1 MAVLRTRGQAP
12 FRRRVSDPFLLSA
25 ALLLVLAAGCVP
37 PSLVSPASREVRG
50 TLTKDETWGGEII
63 VVDDF
68 LVPAGRTLRI
78 LPGTRIRVRIA
89 DTSRTEPEF
98 LDNRT
103 ELLIRGRLLAE
114 GRADAPISFGLAGLP
129 GEDDEGRWAGV
140 IFDGGEG
147 KIRHCRISGS
157 EYGLLLLSSSPRLE
171 EVKISGV
178 RHGIMMYGPSAPRME
193 GVTVEADEGG
203 IYAWAGSAP
212 RIGGSRFRG
221 GEREGMV
228 VAPGARPQIDTS
240 SFAGPLGGLL
250 WGASSPP
257 PKGLEGDLVVATVT
271 PPPSPRREWRV
282 KRDWSAPPPRS
293 GAGERVYRGESFIGR
308 DERWEGRVLIDGTVM
323 VAPGVVLT
331 IRPGTRVR
339 FAFRDS
345 NGDGVGESE
354 LFIQGRISAV
364 GERDRPI
371 LFTAAG
377 RQGPGRWGAINIMG
391 SDVEENLFAWCRIE
405 SSYRGLHSHFSTF
418 RVEHCSFRDNYR
430 GLQFQES
437 KAVIVGADIFANS
450 SGLRFRDSRVVIE
463 ETRIAGNTLGLQ
475 ALRSQISLSS
485 SLIEDNFLAGIHL
498 REAEG
503 VVSGCR
509 ITGNSPGLRV
519 SQGRL
524 RMEGSVVEGN
534 GYGGIQI
541 RGAEA
546 IFTGNRFA
554 GNAGNGFSL
563 DSAAVSLEGNAFSGN
578 LRFALENNSAA
589 AVDAPGNYW
598 GRLTKVA
605 DRIYDGRDD
614 PSIGKVIFDPVLEAP
629 PPLELPDFQPPGV
642 RR

>member
-1 MAVLRTRGQAP
+1 M
-12 FRRRVSDPFLLSA
+12 SDPFFLPA
-25 ALLLVLAAGCVP
+25 ALLLVLVAGCVP
-37 PSLVSPASREVRG
+37 PALVSPVTGEVREVRG
-50 TLTKDETWGGEII
+50 TLTKDETWSGEITI
-63 VVDDF
+63 VDDF

-114 GRADAPISFGLAGLP
+114 GKADAPISFGLAGLP
-129 GEDDEGRWAGV
+129 GEDDEGLWSGV

-171 EVKISGV
+171 EVRITGV
-178 RHGIMMYGPSAPRME
+178 RHGVMMYGPSAPRME
-193 GVTVEADEGG
+193 GITVEADEGG
-203 IYAWAGSAP
+203 IYAWVGSAP
-212 RIGGSRFRG
+212 RISGSRFRG

-228 VAPGARPQIDTS
+228 VAPGARPQVDTS
-240 SFAGPLGGLL
+240 SFAGPRGGVL
-250 WGASSPP
+250 WGASFPP
-257 PKGLEGDLVVATVT
+257 PQGLEDGVVVATVT
-271 PPPSPRREWRV
+271 PTPPPRREWGV
-282 KRDWSAPPPRS
+282 KEGRSAPSPRF
-293 GAGERVYRGESFIGR
+293 GTDERVYRGESFIGR
-308 DERWEGRVLIDGTVM
+308 DESWEGRVLIDGTVM

-331 IRPGTRVR
+331 IRPGTQVR
-339 FAFRDS
+339 FVFRDS

-391 SDVEENLFAWCRIE
+391 SDVEENLFTWCRIE

-437 KAVIVGADIFANS
+437 KAVIIGAAIFANS

-475 ALRSQISLSS
+475 ALRSQVSLSS
-485 SLIEDNFLAGIHL
+485 SFVEDNFLAGIHL

-509 ITGNSPGLRV
+509 IAGNSPGLRA
-519 SQGRL
+519 SRGRL
-524 RMEGSVVEGN
+524 RMEGNVVEGN
-534 GYGGIQI
+534 GYGGIQL
-541 RGAEA
+541 RDADA
-546 IFTGNRFA
+546 VFTGNRFA
-554 GNAGNGFSL
+554 GNAGNGFSI
-563 DSAAVSLEGNAFSGN
+563 DSVAVSLENNAFSGN
-578 LRFALENNSAA
+578 LRFALENNSPA
-589 AVDAPGNYW
+589 AVKAPRNYW
-598 GRLTKVA
+598 GSAAGVA
-605 DRIYDGRDD
+605 ARIYDGRDD
-614 PSIGKVIFDPVLEAP
+614 PSIGKVLFDPVLAEP
-629 PPLELPDFQPPGV
+629 PALVLPDFQPPGV
-642 RR
+642 SP

>member
-1 MAVLRTRGQAP
+1 VP
-12 FRRRVSDPFLLSA
+12 DPFFLSA
-25 ALLLVLAAGCVP
+25 ALLLVLVAGCVP
-37 PSLVSPASREVRG
+37 PALVSPVTGEVREVRG
-50 TLTKDETWGGEII
+50 TLTKDETWSGEITI
-63 VVDDF
+63 VDDF

-78 LPGTRIRVRIA
+78 LPGTRIQVRIAVRIA

-114 GRADAPISFGLAGLP
+114 GKADAPISFGSAGLP

-171 EVKISGV
+171 EVEISGV
-178 RHGIMMYGPSAPRME
+178 RHGVMMYGLSAPRME

-203 IYAWAGSAP
+203 IYSWAGSAP
-212 RIGGSRFRG
+212 RISGSRFRG

-250 WGASSPP
+250 WGAAVPP
-257 PKGLEGDLVVATVT
+257 PKGLEGEIVVATVT
-271 PPPSPRREWRV
+271 PPTPGGEWRV
-282 KRDWSAPPPRS
+282 KGDWSEPPPTS
-293 GAGERVYRGESFIGR
+293 GTGERIYRGESFIGR
-308 DERWEGRVLIDGTVM
+308 DESWEGRVLIDGTVM

-331 IRPGTRVR
+331 IRPGTQVR

-345 NGDGVGESE
+345 NGDGIGESE
-354 LFIQGRISAV
+354 LFVQGRIAAI

-371 LFTAAG
+371 IFTAAG

-418 RVEHCSFRDNYR
+418 RVEHCSFRGNTR

-437 KAVIVGADIFANS
+437 KAVILGASIFSNS

-463 ETRIAGNTLGLQ
+463 ETRIAGNTIGLQ
-475 ALRSQISLSS
+475 ALRSQVSLSS
-485 SLIEDNFLAGIHL
+485 SFVEDNILAGIHL

-509 ITGNSPGLRV
+509 IAGNSPGLRA
-519 SQGRL
+519 SRGRL
-524 RMEGSVVEGN
+524 RMENSVIEGN

-546 IFTGNRFA
+546 VFTGNRFA
-554 GNAGNGFSL
+554 GNAGNGFST
-563 DSAAVSLEGNAFSGN
+563 DSEAVSLEGNAFSGN
-578 LRFALENNSAA
+578 LRFALENNSPA
-589 AVDAPGNYW
+589 AVEAPRNYW
-598 GRLTKVA
+598 GSAAGMA

-614 PSIGKVIFDPVLEAP
+614 PAVGEVLFEPVLAKP
-629 PPLELPDFQPPGV
+629 PVLVLP
-642 RR
+642 

>member
-1 MAVLRTRGQAP
+1 M
-12 FRRRVSDPFLLSA
+12 SDPFFLSA

-37 PSLVSPASREVRG
+37 PALISPATGEVREVRG
-50 TLTKDETWGGEII
+50 TLTKDETWGGEIT

-78 LPGTRIRVRIA
+78 LPGTRIRFLTA

-114 GRADAPISFGLAGLP
+114 GKDDALISFAAAGPP
-129 GEDDEGRWAGV
+129 GEVGEKSWAGV

-147 KIRHCRISGS
+147 RIRHCRISGS
-157 EYGLLLLSSSPRLE
+157 EYGLLLLSASPRLE
-171 EVKISGV
+171 EVRIDGV
-178 RHGIMMYGPSAPRME
+178 RHGIMMYGASAPRME

-203 IYAWAGSAP
+203 IYSWAGSAP
-212 RIGGSRFRG
+212 RISGSSFRG

-228 VAPGARPQIDTS
+228 VAPGARPQIDSS
-240 SFAGPLGGLL
+240 SFAGPFGGLL

-257 PKGLEGDLVVATVT
+257 PKGIEGEVVVATVT
-271 PPPSPRREWRV
+271 PPPTPRGEWRE
-282 KRDWSAPPPRS
+282 KEGWPTPPPRP
-293 GAGERVYRGESFIGR
+293 GTGERVYRGESFIGR
-308 DERWEGRVLIDGTVM
+308 DESWEGRVLIDGTVM

-331 IRPGTRVR
+331 IRPGTQVR

-354 LFIQGRISAV
+354 LFVQGRILAA

-377 RQGPGRWGAINIMG
+377 RQGPGRWGAVNIMG
-391 SDVEENLFAWCRIE
+391 SDVEENLFTWCRIE

-418 RVEHCSFRDNYR
+418 RVEHCSFRDNTR

-437 KAVIVGADIFANS
+437 KAVIIGAAILNNS

-475 ALRSQISLSS
+475 ALRSQVSLSS
-485 SLIEDNFLAGIHL
+485 SVIEDNFLAGIHL

-503 VVSGCR
+503 VVSGCL
-509 ITGNSPGLRV
+509 IAGNSPGLRA
-519 SQGRL
+519 SRGRL
-524 RMEGSVVEGN
+524 RIEGNVVEGN
-534 GYGGIQI
+534 GYGGIQL
-541 RGAEA
+541 RGTEA
-546 IFTGNRFA
+546 VVTGNRFA
-554 GNAGNGFSL
+554 GNAGNGFSI
-563 DSAAVSLEGNAFSGN
+563 DSTAASLEGNAFSGN
-578 LRFALENNSAA
+578 LRFALENNSPAA
-589 AVDAPGNYW
+589 LEAPRNYW
-598 GRLTKVA
+598 GSAAGVA

-614 PSIGKVIFDPVLEAP
+614 PSVGEVLFDPVLESP
-629 PPLELPDFQPPGV
+629 PPLSLPPF
-642 RR
+642 